1 MEVEKQLL
9 ETFVTEN
16 HIGLLIGVYGVL
28 WLLKSIDPIKE
39 RLFAPKWKWIIPILN
54 TGLSFSG
61 VFVLGLTDFTT
72 VGMQIILA
80 LFISALATYTHE
92 SLGKYIIER
101 ATEKVKEKVKT
112 KMGKK

>member
-1 MEVEKQLL
+1 MEVEKKLL
-9 ETFVTEN
+9 ETFVTES

-39 RLFAPKWKWIIPILN
+39 RLFTVKWKWVISIIN
-54 TGLSFSG
+54 TALSFTG
-61 VFVLGLTDFTT
+61 VFALGLTDFTT
-72 VGMQIILA
+72 TGMKVILA

-112 KMGKK
+112 KMGKN